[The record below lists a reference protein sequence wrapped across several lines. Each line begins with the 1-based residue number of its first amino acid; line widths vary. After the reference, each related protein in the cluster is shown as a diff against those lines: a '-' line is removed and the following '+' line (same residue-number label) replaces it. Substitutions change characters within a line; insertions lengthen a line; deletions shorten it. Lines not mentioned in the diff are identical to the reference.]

1 MRTAVSR
8 VPCVVA
14 VDQVLGRVEKLG
26 YVIDS
31 DVELDGVKSH
41 VG

>member
-1 MRTAVSR
+1 M
-8 VPCVVA
+8 VA